1 MGRYIPDDVI
11 EEIRSRADI
20 VDVVSSYVP
29 QLKRYG
35 ATWKA
40 CCPFHQEKT
49 PSFIVNPSRQ
59 AFHCFGCQKGGNVF
73 TFVMELEKLDFPNA
87 VELLARKYHV
97 LIPEPEPRYG
107 RGRGGSD
114 AEGGGGVASS
124 RGSNYSLRERLFLLH
139 ENLASWYA
147 RQLREHPDSAVAL
160 YLKTRGI
167 PLEFVNRFG
176 LGASPDSWDAAMN
189 WAARE
194 GFSKEEL
201 RESGLVSEGTNGNGR
216 VYDRF
221 RNRLMFPIWNE
232 QGRVVAFSART
243 IESGSSG
250 AKYVNSPET
259 LIFKKSRILYAL
271 HFARTAIHEK
281 GYAVLC
287 EGQLDVI
294 AMHRAGCTNAVAPQG
309 TAFGADQASVLKRYT
324 DSVYLALDNDGAGEK
339 AVFKD
344 ASILLPLGMKLK
356 VVRYS
361 GAKDADEV
369 LSSQGPEALLSAVE
383 NAVDFFHFALDRAS
397 EGKDLSSPSGKAE
410 AAAFVIG
417 QILLL
422 DSSVAQDLYLSWLA
436 ERLGIS
442 AEAVGLEFRRRRE
455 IQEEHARRQLYREQL
470 HDMGKDLSPGEGKKR
485 NSSTAAAEM
494 ELPPPLSERNPRLK
508 KAMCGLFS
516 LMLSDETLA
525 GIAESEIPPE
535 MLDRSPLSE
544 AIEMA
549 MQTKYDGEWGE
560 LGSNILARFE
570 KEGVVCPEVTA
581 LLVSSSPSGEEEG
594 ESAAP
599 DDDGTAASPPP
610 SAFSGEDGAENGA
623 ENPGGGM
630 AGHGREGE
638 VLSGEHSGGGG
649 GKTKSGNGKKKRS
662 AASLEKEFAD
672 YVKVIK
678 QIYYQ
683 EENRRILKEYSAL
696 PPGEERDALAR
707 KAMEYS
713 RLLIGLSKKKK
724 KEVEP
729 I

>member
-114 AEGGGGVASS
+114 GEGGGVSSS
-124 RGSNYSLRERLFLLH
+124 RESNYSLRERLFLLH
-139 ENLASWYA
+139 EKLASWYA
-147 RQLREHPDSAVAL
+147 KHLREYPDSAVAL

-167 PLEFVNRFG
+167 PLEFINRFG

-201 RESGLVSEGTNGNGR
+201 RESGLVSEGMNGNGR

-243 IESGSSG
+243 IESGSPG

-397 EGKDLSSPSGKAE
+397 VGKDLSSPSGKAE

-422 DSSVAQDLYLSWLA
+422 DSSVAQDLYLSWLS

-470 HDMGKDLSPGEGKKR
+470 YDMGKDLSPGEGKKR

-549 MQTKYDGEWGE
+549 MQTKYDGEWDE

-570 KEGVVCPEVTA
+570 KEGIVCPEVTA
-581 LLVSSSPSGEEEG
+581 LLVSSSATTTTAGADAAASSSFSSSSGGEEVEERGWEDSGSGEKEKK
-594 ESAAP
+594 
-599 DDDGTAASPPP
+599 T
-610 SAFSGEDGAENGA
+610 ENG
-623 ENPGGGM
+623 N
-630 AGHGREGE
+630 R
-638 VLSGEHSGGGG
+638 
-649 GKTKSGNGKKKRS
+649 KRS
-662 AASLEKEFAD
+662 AASLEKEFSD

-683 EENRRILKEYSAL
+683 EENRRILKEYSTL

-724 KEVEP
+724 EGEP
-729 I
+729 G